1 MNKHNEEHDVPPNDT
16 DAPKDNLLLNE
27 DEGETICYCFDVP
40 DTVIR
45 RVIRENRAREVDEV
59 TEICNAGGGCTS
71 CHPDIEEMIDE
82 FWSEQ
87 E

>member
-1 MNKHNEEHDVPPNDT
+1 MEQEEQITPEDVDI
-16 DAPKDNLLLNE
+16 E
-27 DEGETICYCFDVP
+27 EEGETVCYCFDVP

-45 RVIRENRAREVDEV
+45 RTIRENDIEEVDQV

-82 FWSEQ
+82 YQQSKGDA
-87 E
+87 

>member
-1 MNKHNEEHDVPPNDT
+1 MEQKENMTPGGVELEVEE
-16 DAPKDNLLLNE
+16 
-27 DEGETICYCFDVP
+27 EGETVCYCFDVP

-45 RVIRENRAREVDEV
+45 RVIRENDVEEVDEV

-82 FWSEQ
+82 YQQNKSGS
-87 E
+87 